1 MSVMMQQRV
10 RPLGV
15 MVALG
20 LLAVLVAV
28 VAIGRGSGPST
39 ATVSQDRGAPE
50 QDDVV
55 EPDVEVLAAGDE
67 RVADEDADV
76 RGDGGDEPPARDA
89 APVADVRANLGFVG
103 EAEADLPSGDPNV
116 VIIPD
121 ASGAPDGAIPPQ
133 APNLAD
139 GSRPTTGWD
148 IEDVRFRYDA
158 QADALVVVVNSYGV
172 VGDPEGNGDPSV
184 FDQAWTDAGL
194 GGSDAPDLGDQE
206 AVVLMLDLDQD
217 GQLDV
222 FAGTNY
228 ATDLQTMTVAS
239 ASPLLGAAAATVAG
253 LPIAWG
259 EPIQTIGHYSEP
271 AADAPDLA
279 FVISDFSS
287 LAGAVLDGPDPDLDF
302 GANLFMGSGADGN
315 IGEDT
320 LAGSALE
327 FIPIDVS
334 AEIGDFVFADD
345 NRNGIQDAGEE
356 GVGGVDV
363 ILFDDAGNEV
373 DRRTT
378 DGDGRYLF
386 TVAPGTY
393 SLRFVAPVGSSL
405 TVARSGDDAARDSNP
420 TPSSGRTAAITVTA
434 GQTDLTIDAGLVAFV
449 PNPGIDIEKAT
460 NGADADLPE
469 GEELIVGDE
478 VTFTYE
484 VRNTGNMELR
494 DVQVV
499 DDLLGPVSCPTDVL
513 PVGGGFTCV
522 ATSVVVEGAYVNVG
536 SVTGQPV
543 GPDGIPVGSPVTDD
557 DPSHHIGV
565 VPPAPAISLEKA
577 TNGWDADL
585 PTGPELEVGST
596 ATFTYAATND
606 GNVDLT
612 DVLIRDDVLGFVCRI
627 DLLTPGES
635 DSCSATAVVVEGQYR
650 NLGSVSAIPTGP
662 DGEPLGEP
670 VTAEDPSHHV
680 GVVTGPACVTSI
692 RGPRM
697 WAGATTVDETGW
709 VAAAGSTI
717 RIVTDE
723 PGGSPEQ
730 PNEQVYVF
738 VGEDRYGPTPAG
750 LGEFEF
756 TVGAGGPVTI
766 RHWSE
771 VSGDTSRPN
780 SVEYEWCGTA
790 LSRPTVHA
798 CPDVV
803 VGPRMFKGDIVRWDT
818 GLTAAPGSTIEVTT
832 SEPGA
837 SPDQPNERVYLIVG
851 GEVIGATAAEHG
863 THDFVVGAGGAVV
876 IAHWSEFHES
886 DLPNSVEVSLCG
898 TALREG

>member
-172 VGDPEGNGDPSV
+172 IGDPEGNGDPSV

-393 SLRFVAPVGSSL
+393 SLRFVTPVGSSL

-449 PNPGIDIEKAT
+449 PN
-460 NGADADLPE
+460 
-469 GEELIVGDE
+469 
-478 VTFTYE
+478 
-484 VRNTGNMELR
+484 
-494 DVQVV
+494 
-499 DDLLGPVSCPTDVL
+499 
-513 PVGGGFTCV
+513 
-522 ATSVVVEGAYVNVG
+522 
-536 SVTGQPV
+536 
-543 GPDGIPVGSPVTDD
+543 
-557 DPSHHIGV
+557 PSHHIGV

-756 TVGAGGPVTI
+756 TVGVGGPVTI